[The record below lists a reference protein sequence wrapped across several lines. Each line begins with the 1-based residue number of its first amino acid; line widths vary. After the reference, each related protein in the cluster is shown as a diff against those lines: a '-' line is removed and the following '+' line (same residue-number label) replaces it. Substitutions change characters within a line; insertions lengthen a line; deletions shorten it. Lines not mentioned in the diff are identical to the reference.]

1 MAHVGSSIT
10 RTAYDTRRAFS
21 FAARTPLGDGLLF
34 DGVDRQASS
43 HSFGLATDVWGEQRF
58 NVSAASWTVAPSVSV
73 RYARYGR
80 RAWAEGGAD
89 ALSVTAPAQAFISQQ
104 GDAGVSLNRT
114 KGRIR
119 PLVSAMYRREFSD
132 RHTSATLALPG
143 SADGTFVVSGLP
155 LARDTF
161 VARAG
166 MTLRAGS
173 SELSLMYEW
182 RGARSQTRQAL
193 QLALGFK

>member
-1 MAHVGSSIT
+1 MNPRPNA
-10 RTAYDTRRAFS
+10 
-21 FAARTPLGDGLLF
+21 
-34 DGVDRQASS
+34 
-43 HSFGLATDVWGEQRF
+43 
-58 NVSAASWTVAPSVSV
+58 APSMPNAF
-73 RYARYGR
+73 ARSWG
-80 RAWAEGGAD
+80 
-89 ALSVTAPAQAFISQQ
+89 SVT
-104 GDAGVSLNRT
+104 
-114 KGRIR
+114 
-119 PLVSAMYRREFSD
+119 SAMYRREFSD

-161 VARAG
+161 VGRAG

-173 SELSLMYEW
+173 GELSLMYEW